1 MVDLKDPQLKR
12 LLSLS
17 EQICIEEDALI
28 DMTVNNLENTE
39 KYDEHITKLLILLDK
54 EEKIINSLSLNQ
66 INKFQSILY
75 KNDNHNETYVA
86 YNRLHQLITDILD
99 ERTYNNP
106 KIVLELYQSNDES
119 EEETTEEL
127 DSDTESDS
135 EYESDEIEITDEMED
150 KIVLLDDFCK
160 DTDNLEKYL
169 SSIIDRTTI
178 IVAKKML
185 QRISDT
191 ISSNKIEAKYKKK
204 LLRFFKEFKYYFFTL
219 DYRLERIGVTHKYN
233 LESIPIPELVDEDLT
248 PLYHNQC
255 IDTLD
260 SLYATDLSIQKNN
273 DILTALYQLMCIEE
287 YIKYLDKD
295 SLNTL
300 LEFCDKAENMLAFE
314 TFGKYG
320 KARIRQRLEKYF

>member
-17 EQICIEEDALI
+17 EQICIEEDALT

-39 KYDEHITKLLILLDK
+39 KFDEHIDKLLSLFDK

-66 INKFQSILY
+66 INKFRRILDT
-75 KNDNHNETYVA
+75 NDKHNDKYVA
-86 YNRLHQLITDILD
+86 YNRLSQLITDILD

-106 KIVLELYQSNDES
+106 KLALELYQSKDES
-119 EEETTEEL
+119 EEEITEEL

-135 EYESDEIEITDEMED
+135 EYNDDIEITDEMED
-150 KIVLLDDFCK
+150 EIALLDDFYK
-160 DTDNLEKYL
+160 NTDNLEKYL
-169 SSIIDRTTI
+169 PSVIDRTTI
-178 IVAKKML
+178 IVAKKMY
-185 QRISDT
+185 QRIRDT

-219 DYRLERIGVTHKYN
+219 DYKLERIGATHKYN
-233 LESIPIPELVDEDLT
+233 LESIPIPEVINEDLT

-255 IDTLD
+255 IDSLD
-260 SLYATDLSIQKNN
+260 SLYSTDLSIQKNN